1 MAHYYLLPRR
11 FSATLRCVR
20 PLIWRLESW
29 LVALILCVLRLLPLS
44 LASRLAGWCFERIG
58 PHTPRAQKVRQN
70 LAVAFP
76 GQNPFEAE
84 RLLRNTFRYVG
95 VAMVELV
102 QLPQIWR
109 RREQRIEFVLEP
121 GAVTPAAELPCVF
134 VTAHVG
140 AWQLAPLV
148 GPNFGVTIPIIH
160 APEENPYVD
169 RLFRRMRSAWGGP
182 LVVSDG
188 GVREAMRSLNQ
199 GHSIGLAIDTRL
211 DSGAALPFFGEDA
224 LTNTVPARL
233 ALRYGCDMVPVLAE
247 RLPNERY
254 RIRIFPPVRPR
265 ADSMGANDQVKDMIV
280 QLNQRVE
287 RWIQARPGEWFCM
300 KQRWPKATIARYCA
314 EDRDGQ
320 LS

>member
-11 FSATLRCVR
+11 FRDTLRRVK
-20 PLIWRLESW
+20 PLVWRLESW
-29 LVALILCVLRLLPLS
+29 VVASTLGVLRFLPLS

-58 PHTPRAQKVRQN
+58 PHTPRARKVRQN

-84 RLLRNTFRYVG
+84 RLLRSTFRYVG

-102 QLPQIWR
+102 QLPRIWR

-121 GAVTPAAELPCVF
+121 GAVRPAAERPSVF

-140 AWQLAPLV
+140 AWQLTPLV
-148 GPNFGVTIPIIH
+148 GAKFGLTIPIIH

-169 RLFRRMRSAWGGP
+169 RLFKRLRSGWRGP
-182 LVVSDG
+182 LVVRDG
-188 GVREAMRSLNQ
+188 GVREAMRSLNR

-211 DSGAALPFFGEDA
+211 DSGEALPFFGEDA

-233 ALRYGCDMVPVLAE
+233 ALRYRCDVIPVLAE

-254 RIRIFPPVRPR
+254 RIRIFPPVRSR
-265 ADSMGANDQVKDMIV
+265 EDSMRANDQVRDIVV
-280 QLNQRVE
+280 QLNQLIE
-287 RWIQARPGEWFCM
+287 GWIRARPGEWFCM
-300 KQRWPKATIARYCA
+300 KQRWPKATIARYCT
-314 EDRDGQ
+314 EDRADQ
-320 LS
+320 RA